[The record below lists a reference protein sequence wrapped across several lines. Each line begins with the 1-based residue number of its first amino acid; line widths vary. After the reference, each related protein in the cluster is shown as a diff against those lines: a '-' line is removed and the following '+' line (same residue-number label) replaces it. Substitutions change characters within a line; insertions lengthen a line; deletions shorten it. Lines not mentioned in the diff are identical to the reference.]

1 MEGMALLRRPSKSM
15 SAKLIFHHRLGGR
28 ERLTMVEMYV
38 TTETYTT
45 IAAETLA
52 ITSDRALIR

>member
-1 MEGMALLRRPSKSM
+1 MA
-15 SAKLIFHHRLGGR
+15 
-28 ERLTMVEMYV
+28 EMYV